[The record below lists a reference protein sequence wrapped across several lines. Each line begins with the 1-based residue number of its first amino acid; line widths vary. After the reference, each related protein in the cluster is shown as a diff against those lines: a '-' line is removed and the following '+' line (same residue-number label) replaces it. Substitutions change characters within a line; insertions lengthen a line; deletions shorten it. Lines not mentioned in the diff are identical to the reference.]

1 MATYHCSIKVG
12 GKGRG
17 AAHAA
22 YISREVPYARREGL
36 EHCEH
41 GNLPAWAQADP
52 LEFWRAADTH
62 ERANGAVYREIEVA
76 LPRELTPVQRR
87 ELMHDFI
94 QVHLGPQHAYTLAI
108 HNPTAA
114 LDGGEQPHAHLM
126 FSERIQDSTP
136 RDPAPY
142 FKRYNAKA
150 PERGGCRKDSMGTL
164 ERLQTFRASWT
175 DLANQALER
184 YGHEARIDHRSYR
197 DRGIERKPEKHL
209 GPVDARRLSRED
221 WETLQAH
228 RQAQQDVSHEQQRVS
243 RLDIAASLQAAIQER
258 DTRIELAEMIQTG
271 RAEARQEYA
280 TWKADQE
287 RLALERERAQAR
299 REFKDWQHEH
309 VREHA
314 LPDHKRQRELDKTR
328 DLERDNDLG
337 LSL

>member
-1 MATYHCSIKVG
+1 MATYHCSVKVG

-22 YISREVPYARREGL
+22 YISREGPYGRREGL

-41 GNLPAWAQADP
+41 GNLPAWAHADP

-76 LPRELTPVQRR
+76 LPRELTPAQRR
-87 ELMHDFI
+87 ELMHEFI
-94 QVHLGPQHAYTLAI
+94 QIHLSPRHAYTLAI

-126 FSERIQDSTP
+126 FSERIQDSTR
-136 RDPAPY
+136 RDPVQY

-164 ERLQTFRASWT
+164 ERLQAFRESWAELT
-175 DLANQALER
+175 NQALER
-184 YGHEARIDHRSYR
+184 HGHEARIDHRSYR
-197 DRGIERKPEKHL
+197 DRGIERDTEKHL

-221 WETLQAH
+221 WEALQAH
-228 RQAQQDVSHEQQRVS
+228 RQAQREVTHTQQQVS
-243 RLDIAASLQAAIQER
+243 RLDIAAGLQAAIQECDAR
-258 DTRIELAEMIQTG
+258 ELTEMLQVG

-280 TWKADQE
+280 AWKADQE
-287 RLALERERAQAR
+287 RLALERERTQAR

-309 VREHA
+309 AREQSSLDREHQ
-314 LPDHKRQRELDKTR
+314 HELSRTR
-328 DLERDNDLG
+328 DPKLGKGRG
-337 LSL
+337 LSR

>member
-1 MATYHCSIKVG
+1 MATYHCSVKVG

-22 YISREVPYARREGL
+22 YISREPPYARREGL
-36 EHCEH
+36 EHGEH

-76 LPRELTPVQRR
+76 LPRELTPAQRQD
-87 ELMHDFI
+87 LMHEFI
-94 QVHLGPQHAYTLAI
+94 EKHLGQRHAYTLAI

-126 FSERIQDSTP
+126 FSERIQDGTY
-136 RDPAPY
+136 RDPVQY

-164 ERLQTFRASWT
+164 ERLQTFRESWAELT
-175 DLANQALER
+175 NRALER
-184 YGHEARIDHRSYR
+184 HGHEARIDHRCYR
-197 DRGIERKPEKHL
+197 DRGIEREPEKHL
-209 GPVDARRLSRED
+209 GPVDARRLSLENREA
-221 WETLQAH
+221 LRAY
-228 RQAQQDVSHEQQRVS
+228 RQAQQDVTHEQQRVS
-243 RLDIAASLQAAIQER
+243 RLDIAAGLQAALQER
-258 DTRIELAEMIQTG
+258 DTRAELTEMIQVG

-280 TWKADQE
+280 AWKAEQE
-287 RLALERERAQAR
+287 RLALERERTQAR

-309 VREHA
+309 AREHS
-314 LPDHKRQRELDKTR
+314 LPEHEYQRELDKTH
-328 DLERDNDLG
+328 DLEPDNDLG